1 MGVQSRR
8 DGQKAG
14 QMKFSLVCSGVL
26 IAICMIDNTRS
37 RFFRCFCP
45 TVSDLVKYMDEAA
58 ARKEIRSCEEYCRA
72 EREESDK
79 KAQRLVTT
87 RKLRC
92 KAGDIIFCQNQKLK
106 NQNTLGPLGTDGKTD
121 GNARNMKR
129 SGKSLTL
136 DLGKQTWLM
145 MMSMLNWRTLLVR
158 LPKAGGAGRRIME
171 YPAHTQFTS
180 N

>member
-1 MGVQSRR
+1 MGVQFRR
-8 DGQKAG
+8 VGQKAG

-58 ARKEIRSCEEYCRA
+58 ARKEIRSCKEYCRA

-92 KAGDIIFCQNQKLK
+92 KAGDIIFCSKPEYPVNTPGNRWK
-106 NQNTLGPLGTDGKTD
+106 NRRECPEYEAFWEEFNARLRKTD
-121 GNARNMKR
+121 LIDDDEYAKLENFVSEAAK
-129 SGKSLTL
+129 
-136 DLGKQTWLM
+136 
-145 MMSMLNWRTLLVR
+145 
-158 LPKAGGAGRRIME
+158 GRGSREIQCNYYVM
-171 YPAHTQFTS
+171 
-180 N
+180 